1 MANITLSRVKDRMLD
16 LAPVAGGAMLSV
28 TISKFLSNIL
38 NKPTVVNGLG
48 AETTKTLK
56 DYFVPVATTVVGAGI
71 SIGAENPMFK
81 KIGNGIAVGGLCDI
95 TSRLLWSKSITQ
107 SLSGGVMGSLLG
119 DEDEDLD
126 GYDDDDLDG
135 VDDDEDFG
143 DIDDDDLDGLGDIDE
158 DSPAIAALDIPIP
171 SGLEYDRYGDSN
183 EFKDLNIGSMNGELI
198 L

>member
-28 TISKFLSNIL
+28 TISKFLSNLL

-119 DEDEDLD
+119 DDEDLD

-171 SGLEYDRYGDSN
+171 SGIQYQRYETPQERESIEGY
-183 EFKDLNIGSMNGELI
+183 NGELI
-198 L
+198 I

>member
-28 TISKFLSNIL
+28 TISKFLSNLL

-56 DYFVPVATTVVGAGI
+56 DFAVPVATTVIGAGI

-81 KIGNGIAVGGLCDI
+81 KIGNGIAVGGICDI

-119 DEDEDLD
+119 DDDEDLD

-143 DIDDDDLDGLGDIDE
+143 DIDDDLDGLGDIDDDE
-158 DSPAIAALDIPIP
+158 PAIAALDIPIP
-171 SGLEYDRYGDSN
+171 SGIQYQRYETPQERESIEGFD
-183 EFKDLNIGSMNGELI
+183 GELI

>member
-16 LAPVAGGAMLSV
+16 LAPVAGGALLSV
-28 TISKFLSNIL
+28 TISKFFGRLLSN
-38 NKPTVVNGLG
+38 PTVVNGLG

-56 DYFVPVATTVVGAGI
+56 DFAVPVATTVVGAGI

-119 DEDEDLD
+119 DDDDLDGYDDEDLD
-126 GYDDDDLDG
+126 GYDD
-135 VDDDEDFG
+135 EDFG
-143 DIDDDDLDGLGDIDE
+143 DLDEDLEGLGDVDD
-158 DSPAIAALDIPIP
+158 DSPEAIAALDIPIP
-171 SGLEYDRYGDSN
+171 SGIQYQRYETPQERESIEG
-183 EFKDLNIGSMNGELI
+183 FNGELI

>member
-28 TISKFLSNIL
+28 TISKFLSNLL

-56 DYFVPVATTVVGAGI
+56 DFAVPVATTVIGAGI

-81 KIGNGIAVGGLCDI
+81 KIGNGIAVGGICDI

-119 DEDEDLD
+119 DDEDLD
-126 GYDDDDLDG
+126 GYDDEDLDG

-143 DIDDDDLDGLGDIDE
+143 DIDDDLDGLGDIDDDE
-158 DSPAIAALDIPIP
+158 PAIAALDIPIP
-171 SGLEYDRYGDSN
+171 SGIQYQRYETPQERESIEG
-183 EFKDLNIGSMNGELI
+183 FNGELI

>member
-28 TISKFLSNIL
+28 TISKFLSNLL

-56 DYFVPVATTVVGAGI
+56 DFAVPVATTVIGAGI

-81 KIGNGIAVGGLCDI
+81 KIGNGIAVGGICDI

-119 DEDEDLD
+119 DDEDLD
-126 GYDDDDLDG
+126 GYDDEDLDG

-143 DIDDDDLDGLGDIDE
+143 DIDEDLDGLGDIDE
-158 DSPAIAALDIPIP
+158 DEPAIAALDIPIP
-171 SGLEYDRYGDSN
+171 SGIKYQRYETPQERESIEG
-183 EFKDLNIGSMNGELI
+183 FNGELI

>member
-28 TISKFLSNIL
+28 TISKFLSNLL

-56 DYFVPVATTVVGAGI
+56 DFAVPVATTVIGAGI

-81 KIGNGIAVGGLCDI
+81 KIGNGIAVGGICDI

-119 DEDEDLD
+119 DDEDLD
-126 GYDDDDLDG
+126 GYDDEDLDG

-143 DIDDDDLDGLGDIDE
+143 DIDDDLDGLGDIDE
-158 DSPAIAALDIPIP
+158 DEPAIAALDIPIP
-171 SGLEYDRYGDSN
+171 SGIQYQRYETPQERESIEG
-183 EFKDLNIGSMNGELI
+183 FNGELI

>member
-28 TISKFLSNIL
+28 TISKFLSNLL

-56 DYFVPVATTVVGAGI
+56 DFAVPVATTVIGAGI

-81 KIGNGIAVGGLCDI
+81 KIGNGIAVGGICDI

-119 DEDEDLD
+119 DDEDLD

-143 DIDDDDLDGLGDIDE
+143 DIDDDIDGLGDIDDDE
-158 DSPAIAALDIPIP
+158 PAIAALDIPIP
-171 SGLEYDRYGDSN
+171 SGIQYQRYETPQERESIEG
-183 EFKDLNIGSMNGELI
+183 FNGELI

>member
-28 TISKFLSNIL
+28 TISKFLSNLL

-56 DYFVPVATTVVGAGI
+56 DFAVPVATTVIGAGI

-81 KIGNGIAVGGLCDI
+81 KIGNGIAVGGICDI

-107 SLSGGVMGSLLG
+107 SLSGGVM
-119 DEDEDLD
+119 
-126 GYDDDDLDG
+126 
-135 VDDDEDFG
+135 
-143 DIDDDDLDGLGDIDE
+143 
-158 DSPAIAALDIPIP
+158 
-171 SGLEYDRYGDSN
+171 N
-183 EFKDLNIGSMNGELI
+183 EKKKS
-198 L
+198 

>member
-28 TISKFLSNIL
+28 TISKFLSNLL

-56 DYFVPVATTVVGAGI
+56 DFAVPVATTVIGAGI

-81 KIGNGIAVGGLCDI
+81 KIGNGIAVGGICDI

-119 DEDEDLD
+119 DDEDLD
-126 GYDDDDLDG
+126 GYDDEDLDG

-143 DIDDDDLDGLGDIDE
+143 DIDEDLDGLGDIDDDE
-158 DSPAIAALDIPIP
+158 PAIAALDIPIP
-171 SGLEYDRYGDSN
+171 SGIKYQRYETPQERESIEG
-183 EFKDLNIGSMNGELI
+183 FNGELI

>member
-28 TISKFLSNIL
+28 TISKFLSNLL

-56 DYFVPVATTVVGAGI
+56 DFAVPVATTVIGAGI

-81 KIGNGIAVGGLCDI
+81 KIGNGIAVGGICDI

-119 DEDEDLD
+119 DDEDLD
-126 GYDDDDLDG
+126 GYDDEDLDG

-143 DIDDDDLDGLGDIDE
+143 DIDDDIDGLGDIDDDE
-158 DSPAIAALDIPIP
+158 PAIAALDIPIP
-171 SGLEYDRYGDSN
+171 SGIKYQRYETPQERESIEG
-183 EFKDLNIGSMNGELI
+183 FNGELI

>member
-28 TISKFLSNIL
+28 TISKFLSNLL

-56 DYFVPVATTVVGAGI
+56 DFAVPVATTVIGAGI

-81 KIGNGIAVGGLCDI
+81 KIGNGIAVGGICDI

-119 DEDEDLD
+119 DDEDLD
-126 GYDDDDLDG
+126 GYDDEDLDG

-143 DIDDDDLDGLGDIDE
+143 DIDEDIDGLGDIDDDE
-158 DSPAIAALDIPIP
+158 PAIAALDIPIP
-171 SGLEYDRYGDSN
+171 SGIKYQRYETPQERESIEG
-183 EFKDLNIGSMNGELI
+183 FNGELI

>member
-28 TISKFLSNIL
+28 TISKFLSNLL

-56 DYFVPVATTVVGAGI
+56 DFAVPVATTVIGAGI

-81 KIGNGIAVGGLCDI
+81 KIGNGIAVGGICDI

-119 DEDEDLD
+119 DDEDLD
-126 GYDDDDLDG
+126 GYEDDDLDG

-143 DIDDDDLDGLGDIDE
+143 DIDDDLDGLGDIDE
-158 DSPAIAALDIPIP
+158 NEPAIAALDIPIP
-171 SGLEYDRYGDSN
+171 SGIEYNRYETPQERESIEGFS
-183 EFKDLNIGSMNGELI
+183 GELI